1 VGEAISNTWF
11 HKVVKVPEAAEKAKR
26 SLVDDISEF
35 CAAQGIAE
43 TTFGRLAANDGKLV
57 GRIRAGSGITAA
69 TTGRVRAFMADV
81 EMGRL
86 HVQGRPLR
94 KHDVSNAA
102 AMAELIETETGLRTP
117 GSFAFHEQRQRYLV
131 FASTTN
137 EATVLA
143 DRASLD
149 LASIPIEQPGAR
161 LFFSP
166 MENGAAINRV
176 LRAFHHRHPTVPV
189 LVVIKGRSL
198 EEVHSTMGHL
208 VDRLIEHPMT
218 VLVLTNMYIR
228 EAVRLQKLSD
238 DCPHPVSWRD
248 VALVG
253 RHAQEFETQLAPLY
267 PELARE
273 WLVHQGDYGQ
283 PVYEK
288 PSVLVLYRKDHQFLV
303 ENLIPR
309 QGESGALRFHYSLL
323 NHPYLHSHTMRFRI
337 DYVLLPVLNQLA
349 HGGSVTIVQSAG
361 GDPAHDIVWR
371 VWPSS
376 PVHFVRRQD
385 VMAELRRAL
394 GANARNYTM
403 HGLTDTGALFRF
415 DMHTLP
421 PNGLGLGAS
430 ALMSAWNNA
439 VYFAQISE
447 ESVQARLNSG
457 NDHIEATRAV
467 IEENGGLWFL
477 DEALTIYHRKDAP

>member
-1 VGEAISNTWF
+1 MAKAGNTG
-11 HKVVKVPEAAEKAKR
+11 AGAER
-26 SLVDDISEF
+26 SLVDDISAF
-35 CAAQGIAE
+35 CIAQGIAE

-57 GRIRAGSGITAA
+57 GRIRAGSEITTVTAS
-69 TTGRVRAFMADV
+69 RVRTFMADV
-81 EMGRL
+81 EAGRL
-86 HVQGRPLR
+86 HVKGRPLR

-102 AMAELIETETGLRTP
+102 AMAELIESETGIRTP

-137 EATVLA
+137 EAMVLA
-143 DRASLD
+143 DRASRD
-149 LASIPIEQPGAR
+149 LASVPIEQPGVR
-161 LFFSP
+161 MFFSP

-176 LRAFHHRHPTVPV
+176 LRAFHLRHPTVPV

-228 EAVRLQKLSD
+228 EAVSLQKQSD
-238 DCPHPVSWRD
+238 DCPYPVSWRD
-248 VALVG
+248 VGLDG
-253 RHAQEFETQLAPLY
+253 RHAQEFEIQLAPLY
-267 PELARE
+267 PELAQE

-288 PSVLVLYRKDHQFLV
+288 PSVLVLYRKDHRFLL
-303 ENLIPR
+303 ESLIPR
-309 QGESGALRFHYSLL
+309 QGENGSLRFHFGLL

-337 DYVLLPVLNQLA
+337 DHVLLPVLGQLA
-349 HGGSVTIVQSAG
+349 AGGSVTVVQSAG
-361 GDPAHDIVWR
+361 GDPVHEIVRR
-371 VWPSS
+371 VWPED
-376 PVHFVRRQD
+376 PVRFVRRQD

-394 GANARNYTM
+394 GAAARNYVM
-403 HGLTDTGALFRF
+403 RGLTDAGALFRF

-421 PNGLGLGAS
+421 PGSLGLGAS
-430 ALMSAWNNA
+430 TLMSAWNNA

-447 ESVQARLNSG
+447 ESVQARLSSG
-457 NDHIEATRAV
+457 IDHIEATRAV

-477 DEALTIYHRKDAP
+477 DEVLTVHHRKDAT